1 MILLDTNVV
10 IALFN
15 GNQAALK
22 MIQAE
27 IGRITLSSLVVAELD
42 YGAKASQKAKENIE
56 KLHRFVDIIRVIPFD
71 LECAKIF
78 GTIKSKLRKI
88 GKPTGETDALIAAT
102 AMAYRALLITGN
114 RKHFENIEGLK
125 VESWPFTLEYTA
137 GFLLIST
144 ANSFNRAAGRLST
157 Q

>member
-10 IALFN
+10 IAFFN
-15 GNQAALK
+15 GNQPVLK
-22 MIQAE
+22 MIQAKIE
-27 IGRITLSSLVVAELD
+27 MIALSTLVVAELD

-56 KLHRFVDIIRVIPFD
+56 KLHRFVDIVRVAPFD

-78 GTIKSKLRKI
+78 GTIKSKLRKL

-102 AMAYRALLITGN
+102 AMAYRALLVTGN

-125 VESWPFTLEYTA
+125 VESWPTE
-137 GFLLIST
+137 
-144 ANSFNRAAGRLST
+144 
-157 Q
+157 